1 MLHAEALHQHQRLA
15 LWAGAFTIVVW
26 GANFSI
32 QKHLLGLLEPAGF
45 LFARYLILPACAL
58 GMLLHAGGG
67 RIPRISGSDLRA
79 LAVLGLVSHTVHV
92 GIVVYGIHLSTPFSS
107 SLIAACGPVFTLL
120 ILRAKRAEV
129 LSPAQVCG
137 VAVSLVGVLVFLS
150 DKLMAG
156 RWQAGGGDLLMLFAA
171 LCFSWYT
178 VAAKPLTIRL
188 GARETM
194 AWSTL
199 LGSAPLVVVSAP
211 GAMQVDWGA
220 LPPGAWALLGWA
232 VVVSAF
238 VGWIVWAWVNV
249 VRGVA
254 RTAPLMYLM
263 PPVAGL
269 IAWVVTGEEF
279 RGTKLIGATVTLAGV
294 ALAQFAGRP
303 ARAA

>member
-1 MLHAEALHQHQRLA
+1 MRSPDASHQTQA
-15 LWAGAFTIVVW
+15 LWFGLATIVVW

-32 QKHLLGLLEPAGF
+32 QKYLLGLLEPAGF

-58 GMLLHAGGG
+58 GLLLHAGGG
-67 RIPRISGSDLRA
+67 RFPRITLADLRA
-79 LAVLGLVSHTVHV
+79 LAVLGLVSHSVHV
-92 GIVVYGIHLSTPFSS
+92 GIVVYGIHWSTPFSS

-120 ILRAKRAEV
+120 ILRARRAEI
-129 LSPAQVCG
+129 LSPAQVVG
-137 VAVSLVGVLVFLS
+137 VAVSFAGVLLFLS
-150 DKLMAG
+150 DKLLAG
-156 RWQAGGGDLLMLFAA
+156 RWQAGGGDLLLLFAA

-188 GARETM
+188 GARDTM

-199 LGSAPLVVVSAP
+199 LGSAPLVVLSTP
-211 GAMQVDWGA
+211 GAMRVDWTT
-220 LPPGAWALLGWA
+220 LPWHAWAMLGWA

-238 VGWIVWAWVNV
+238 IGWIVWAWVNV

-263 PPVAGL
+263 PPVAGV
-269 IAWVVTGEEF
+269 IALFATGEDF
-279 RGTKLIGATVTLAGV
+279 HGMKLIGATVTLGGV

-303 ARAA
+303 ARPR

>member
-1 MLHAEALHQHQRLA
+1 MPNAAALRQHQTLA
-15 LWAGAFTIVVW
+15 LWAGVFTIVVW
-26 GANFSI
+26 GANFSV
-32 QKHLLGLLEPAGF
+32 QKYLLGLLEPAGF

-58 GMLLHAGGG
+58 AMLLHAGRG
-67 RIPRISGSDLRA
+67 RIPRISGKDLRA
-79 LAVLGLVSHTVHV
+79 LAVLGLVSHSVHV
-92 GIVVYGIHLSTPFSS
+92 GVVVYGIHLSTPFSS

-120 ILRAKRAEV
+120 ILRAKRAEL
-129 LSPAQVCG
+129 LSPAQVFG

-150 DKLMAG
+150 DKLLAG
-156 RWQAGGGDLLMLFAA
+156 RWQAGGGDLLLLFAA

-178 VAAKPLTIRL
+178 VAAKPLTVRL

-194 AWSTL
+194 GWSTL
-199 LGSAPLVVVSAP
+199 LGSAPLVLVSGP
-211 GAMQVDWGA
+211 GAMRVDWSA
-220 LPPGAWALLGWA
+220 LPWQAWALLGWA

-238 VGWIVWAWVNV
+238 IGWIVWAWINM

-269 IAWVVTGEEF
+269 IAWVATGEDF
-279 RGTKLIGATVTLAGV
+279 RGTKLIGAAITLAGV

>member
-1 MLHAEALHQHQRLA
+1 MRGADSRRQDLA
-15 LWAGAFTIVVW
+15 LWAGLATIVVW
-26 GANFSI
+26 GANFSV
-32 QKHLLGLLEPAGF
+32 QKHLLGMLEPSGF

-67 RIPRISGSDLRA
+67 RIPRIGATDLRA

-92 GIVVYGIHLSTPFSS
+92 GIVVYGIHWSTPFSS

-120 ILRAKRAEV
+120 ILRAQRVET
-129 LSPAQVCG
+129 LSPAQVFG
-137 VAVSLVGVLVFLS
+137 VAVSFAGVLLFLS
-150 DKLMAG
+150 DKLLSG
-156 RWQAGGGDLLMLFAA
+156 RWQAGGGDLLLLFAA

-188 GARETM
+188 GARDTM

-199 LGSAPLVVVSAP
+199 LGSAPLVVVSWP
-211 GAMQVDWGA
+211 GAMRVEWSA
-220 LPPGAWALLGWA
+220 LPWHAWALLAWA

-254 RTAPLMYLM
+254 RTAPMMYLM
-263 PPVAGL
+263 PPVAGV
-269 IAWVVTGEEF
+269 IAWLVTGEDF
-279 RGTKLIGATVTLAGV
+279 RGAKLAGAAVTLAGV

-303 ARAA
+303 AR